1 MFGLYSLFAG
11 KPTQDDWDTVEAIK
25 SKRTMRI
32 EGEWGISVSAEEVME
47 SEAYKE
53 AIRQVRKME
62 ANDSWA
68 C

>member
-11 KPTQDDWDTVEAIK
+11 KPTQDDLDTVKAIK

-32 EGEWGISVSAEEVME
+32 VGEWGISVSAEEVME
-47 SEAYKE
+47 SDAYKE

-62 ANDSWA
+62 ADDTWA